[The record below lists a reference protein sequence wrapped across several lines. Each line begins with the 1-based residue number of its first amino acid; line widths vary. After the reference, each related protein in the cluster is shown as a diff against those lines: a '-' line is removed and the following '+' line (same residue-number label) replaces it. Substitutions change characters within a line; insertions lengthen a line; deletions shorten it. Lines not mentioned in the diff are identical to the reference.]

1 MKLPL
6 KAALYS
12 ALVFPGAGYFIL
24 KRNKQATAFLILTL
38 IGLAGLAYEPVSQFP
53 LIIKKTQLIAEKIAY
68 GQLPMD
74 LTVIVPMIRQDIIS
88 TLNSANPILIGS
100 ISIILGIL
108 WVIGVIDCYRLGR
121 SKEKDLKPT
130 ASL

>member
-1 MKLPL
+1 MKLPI

-24 KRNKQATAFLILTL
+24 QRNKQATAFLLMTL
-38 IGLAGLAYEPVSQFP
+38 IGLAGLAYEPVSQMP
-53 LIIKKTQLIAEKIAY
+53 SLIKKTQLIAEKIAY

-74 LTVIVPMIRQDIIS
+74 LTVIAPMIRKDIIS
-88 TLNSANPILIGS
+88 TLDSASPTLIGS
-100 ISIILGIL
+100 ISIVLGFLWIIGIL
-108 WVIGVIDCYRLGR
+108 DCYRLGQ
-121 SKEKDLKPT
+121 SKQKTLKPH